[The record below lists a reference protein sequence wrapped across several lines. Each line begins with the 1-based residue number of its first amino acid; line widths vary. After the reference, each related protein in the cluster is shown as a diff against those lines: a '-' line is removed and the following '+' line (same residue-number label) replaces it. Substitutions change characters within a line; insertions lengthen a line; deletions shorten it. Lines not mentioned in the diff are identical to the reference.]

1 MSLTSRR
8 QKRTGSL
15 FKLRWSGIQRS
26 CPPARSGTGCFAVR
40 KCLFSPHKHSRS
52 ESSKCTQQLVQTAS
66 STGSP
71 FTFLERLF
79 MLSYFQDEFKEGRS
93 SLCKLTNTMRDKLVL
108 DWQRGKSWCKFFF
121 LFFLAV
127 FIIKENEIHAWEQ
140 KFRSRSRLRA
150 LSMEVTGFCLTSA
163 TPFGLWVQ

>member
-1 MSLTSRR
+1 MCLTSRR

-15 FKLRWSGIQRS
+15 CKLRWPGIQHS
-26 CPPARSGTGCFAVR
+26 CPPARSGTGCSAVR

-79 MLSYFQDEFKEGRS
+79 MLSYFQDEFNEGRS

-108 DWQRGKSWCKFFF
+108 DWQRGKSWGKFFF
-121 LFFLAV
+121 FSFLLFSSL
-127 FIIKENEIHAWEQ
+127 KKMKYMHENRSSEADQCWELLV
-140 KFRSRSRLRA
+140 RR
-150 LSMEVTGFCLTSA
+150 
-163 TPFGLWVQ
+163 